1 MRKKESGAGKPER
14 AVRRR
19 AVYEPESRKIA
30 YRILDHIG
38 DGVYG
43 IDERGYLNF
52 MNKALMERRGI
63 QREQYRHLHYLN
75 LIDPTYHVQA
85 KKNFERVMRGE
96 NGIPLELRFTD
107 PGGRSRVVEVHSR
120 PVREG
125 GRVVGLLGISR
136 DITARK
142 QAEEQLWVN
151 QEQLRLALRAGR
163 QGYFDW
169 EVARDRIY
177 YSEQYLELLEY
188 GRDELEPS
196 IRSWKTRIHPQDKTA
211 VLRTLQEHL
220 DGRTLR
226 YEATYRMR
234 VKSGAWRWFRGHGEV
249 VTRDAEGRPLRMMGT
264 IADVTTYRE
273 FEEELERRVEDRT
286 TELVEVNSA
295 LKVLLRQREQDK
307 TDAEETMAANLKF
320 MVLPYLNKLK
330 QSGLDIRQKDMGI
343 ADRRKPDQGLIP
355 LRAETKRPL
364 RNPDAQGDSGR
375 RAYPLGKILE
385 RDCRNDGHIREDRRC
400 LEIFRP
406 QEARPQ
412 PEKGESAIPAFI
424 AVMLRLFMR

>member
-1 MRKKESGAGKPER
+1 MRKKESGEGKPER
-14 AVRRR
+14 AAKRH
-19 AVYEPESRKIA
+19 AVQKRGNRKIA

-43 IDERGYLNF
+43 IDKRGYINF
-52 MNKALMERRGI
+52 MNRALMERRGI
-63 QREQYRHLHYLN
+63 KREQYWHLHYLD
-75 LIDPTYHVQA
+75 LIDPAYHEQA
-85 KKNFERVMRGE
+85 KKNFERVMGGE
-96 NGIPLELRFTD
+96 NGMPLELRFTD

-120 PVREG
+120 PVRES

-136 DITARK
+136 DITTRK

-169 EVARDRIY
+169 EVPRDRIY

-196 IRSWKTRIHPQDKTA
+196 IRSWKKRIHPQDKTA

-273 FEEELERRVEDRT
+273 FEEELERRVEERT
-286 TELVEVNSA
+286 VELVEVNSA

-307 TDAEETMAANLKF
+307 TDAGETMAANLKF

-330 QSGLDIRQKDMGI
+330 QSGLDIRQKEWVSLIDENLTKVFSPFVRKLSTQYATLTPKEIQVAERIRSGKTSKEIAEMMGI
-343 ADRRKPDQGLIP
+343 SVRTVDVLRYSVRKKLGLNRKKAN
-355 LRAETKRPL
+355 L
-364 RNPDAQGDSGR
+364 QS
-375 RAYPLGKILE
+375 
-385 RDCRNDGHIREDRRC
+385 
-400 LEIFRP
+400 
-406 QEARPQ
+406 
-412 PEKGESAIPAFI
+412 
-424 AVMLRLFMR
+424 RLSLL

>member
-196 IRSWKTRIHPQDKTA
+196 IRSWKKRIHPQDKTA

-273 FEEELERRVEDRT
+273 FEEELERRVEERT
-286 TELVEVNSA
+286 VELVEVNSA

-330 QSGLDIRQKDMGI
+330 QSGLDIRQKEWVSLIEENLTKVSSPFVRKLSAHYATLTPKEIQVAERIRSGKSSKEIAEMMGI
-343 ADRRKPDQGLIP
+343 SVRTVDVLRYSVRKKLGLNRKKAN
-355 LRAETKRPL
+355 L
-364 RNPDAQGDSGR
+364 QS
-375 RAYPLGKILE
+375 
-385 RDCRNDGHIREDRRC
+385 
-400 LEIFRP
+400 
-406 QEARPQ
+406 
-412 PEKGESAIPAFI
+412 
-424 AVMLRLFMR
+424 RLSLL